1 MRRIDGAFCV
11 LSVALVLLVAMAP
24 SPAAEEPSREPI
36 TVARLTLPR
45 VVRHAVLGRGET
57 LSQVLSSIGVK
68 SASIPLWIDAARR
81 QLDLRSLPIGLD
93 VEAVV
98 DYHGTIREVRLTPD
112 WRATVVL
119 EGGDAQV
126 NGRREARPVRRE
138 MTVIQGTVESSLF
151 GAIEALGENDT
162 LAVDL
167 ADLFQ
172 WDVDFHR
179 EVRRGDTFQL
189 LVERVVSDGRIVDYG
204 PVVAARYVNDGREIT
219 AVRFAGSDGRAGYYD
234 AEGRPLRKQFLRAPL
249 RFSRVTSRF
258 STSRLHPVL
267 GRRMPHYGVDY
278 GAPTGTPV
286 MATADGTVVFRGW
299 KKGGGNTVEVRHR
312 NGYTTGYLHLSRFA
326 GGLRVG
332 SRVAQGEVVGYVGAT
347 GLATGPHLDY
357 RVTRNGGYINP
368 LRLGNDPAPPLPDG
382 ELPAFREWAARALP
396 LLALPGTLAEET
408 RTALASVAPVRFDA

>member
-1 MRRIDGAFCV
+1 V
-11 LSVALVLLVAMAP
+11 LAAIAP
-24 SPAAEEPSREPI
+24 SPAAQETSREPI
-36 TVARLTLPR
+36 VVAQLTPPE
-45 VVRHAVLGRGET
+45 VVRHSVLGRGET
-57 LSQVLSSIGVK
+57 LSQLFSSLGIESRNLV
-68 SASIPLWIDAARR
+68 AWIDAARR
-81 QLDLRSLPIGLD
+81 QLDLRSLPTGLD

-98 DYHGTIREVRLTPD
+98 NHHGSVREVRLTPD
-112 WRATVVL
+112 WRATIVL
-119 EGGDAQV
+119 ERGRDGV
-126 NGRREARPVRRE
+126 VGRREARPVERQ

-151 GAIEALGENDT
+151 GAIEALGENDD

-179 EVRRGDTFQL
+179 EVRRGDVFQL
-189 LVERVVSDGRIVDYG
+189 LVERVISDGRVVDYG
-204 PVVAARYVNDGREIT
+204 PVIAARYVNDGREIT
-219 AVRFAGSDGRAGYYD
+219 AVRYAGKDGWPGYYD
-234 AEGRPLRKQFLRAPL
+234 ALGRPLRKQFLRAPL

-258 STSRLHPVL
+258 SMSRLHPVL

-286 MATADGTVVFRGW
+286 MTTADGTIVFRGW

-326 GGLRVG
+326 KGVRVG
-332 SRVAQGEVVGYVGAT
+332 SRVSQGEVIGYVGAT

-357 RVTRNGGYINP
+357 RVTHNGRYRNP
-368 LRLGNDPAPPLPDG
+368 LHLGNDPAPPLPDS
-382 ELPAFREWAARALP
+382 ELPAFREWAQRTLP
-396 LLALPGTLAEET
+396 LLDLPGPLADET